1 MEKITDWAALWREL
15 AGGRYWLHSDPNEKA
30 RDRWQK
36 RARVFD
42 ANVKTKRSRPD
53 AIRDF
58 LASQIDPDMT
68 VLDIGAGTGQW
79 TLFLARRVRR
89 VTALDPSPSMLE
101 VLRENVAAEGV
112 DNVDI
117 VEGSWPEASVDPH
130 DVALCSHAMYSCADL
145 PLFIRRMLEV
155 TRKAC
160 YLLIR
165 VPAFDGV
172 MGEVA
177 QYLWGQPHDSAN
189 FVIAYNI
196 LLQMG
201 IYANVLVDASFRPWI
216 SADIGEALAD
226 LKRRFRLGESTEHD
240 EHLTEVLRRKLVLRD
255 GQYVWPDGMRSA
267 LVYWRVD

>member
-1 MEKITDWAALWREL
+1 MEKITDWATLWREL
-15 AGGRYWLHSDPNEKA
+15 AGARCWHQQDSGEKA
-30 RDRWQK
+30 HDRWQK
-36 RARVFD
+36 RARAFD

-58 LASQIDPDMT
+58 LASQVDPSMT

-101 VLRENVAAEGV
+101 VLRENVATEGV

-117 VEGSWPEASVDPH
+117 VEGEWPEANVAQH
-130 DVALCSHAMYSCADL
+130 DVAICAHAMYSCTDL
-145 PLFIRRMLEV
+145 PLFVRRMLQV

-172 MGEVA
+172 MSEVA
-177 QYLWGQPHDSAN
+177 QYLWGQPYDSVN
-189 FVIAYNI
+189 FVIAYNV

-201 IYANVLVDASFRPWI
+201 IYANVLVDTNFRPWI
-216 SADIGEALAD
+216 SADIGEALID

-240 EHLTEVLRRKLVLRD
+240 EYLTEVLRRKLVLRD

-267 LVYWRVD
+267 LVYWRVG